1 MTAPGGAIMG
11 RAMMDDMDM
20 DDENSGPPGLVDL
33 VIEDDRW
40 EAAVLGGL
48 ADQAVRAGLAE
59 LGLPEAG
66 FTLCL
71 MGCDDARIAELNA
84 DFRGKAKPTNVLS
97 WPSEDHITPKAGQM
111 PDLPAAGMADDPF
124 SLGDIAISY
133 DTCLTE
139 AQAAGKPMA
148 DHVRH
153 LVLHGLLHLLGF
165 DHIRDAD
172 AELMEAIEV
181 RALARMGLSD
191 PY

>member
-1 MTAPGGAIMG
+1 MTGRGGAIKG
-11 RAMMDDMDM
+11 RGMMDDMEM
-20 DDENSGPPGLVDL
+20 DAPLGLVDL
-33 VIEDDRW
+33 VIEDERW
-40 EAAVLGGL
+40 QAADLGGM
-48 ADQAVRAGLAE
+48 ADQAVRAAMAE
-59 LGLPEAG
+59 LGLPEMG

-97 WPSEDHITPKAGQM
+97 WPSEDHVAPKSGAL
-111 PDLPAAGMADDPF
+111 PPLPAPGDHDDPY

-133 DTCLTE
+133 DTCMAE
-139 AQAAGKPMA
+139 AEAASKPMA

-153 LVLHGLLHLLGF
+153 LVVHGFLHLLGF

-172 AELMEAIEV
+172 ADLMEAIEV
-181 RALARMGLSD
+181 RALARMGVSD

>member
-1 MTAPGGAIMG
+1 MAL
-11 RAMMDDMDM
+11 AMMDDLK
-20 DDENSGPPGLVDL
+20 DDGTPELVDL

-40 EAAVLGGL
+40 EAANLGGL

-59 LGLPEAG
+59 LGLPEVG

-84 DFRGKAKPTNVLS
+84 DFRGKATPTNVLS
-97 WPSEDHITPKAGQM
+97 WPSEDHITPKPGQ
-111 PDLPAAGMADDPF
+111 LPALPEPGAAEDPF

-133 DTCLTE
+133 DTCLAE
-139 AQAAGKPMA
+139 AEAASKPMA

-153 LVLHGLLHLLGF
+153 LVLHGFLHLLGF
-165 DHIRDAD
+165 DHIRPAD
-172 AELMEAIEV
+172 GDLMEAIEV
-181 RALARMGLSD
+181 QALARLGLSD

>member
-1 MTAPGGAIMG
+1 MPGGAIMARRMMDG
-11 RAMMDDMDM
+11 MMDDM
-20 DDENSGPPGLVDL
+20 EPEGPPGLVDL

-40 EAAVLGGL
+40 LAADLGGM

-59 LGLPEAG
+59 LGLSEAG

-97 WPSEDHITPKAGQM
+97 WPSMDHITPKPGA
-111 PDLPAAGMADDPF
+111 LPPLPLPGDADDPF

-133 DTCLTE
+133 DTCAAE
-139 AQAAGKPMA
+139 ALAAGKPLA

-153 LVLHGLLHLLGF
+153 LVLHGFLHLLGF
-165 DHIRDAD
+165 DHIRNAD
-172 AELMEAIEV
+172 AALMEATEV
-181 RALARMGLSD
+181 QALARMGLSD